1 MSIPPV
7 SWMIASL
14 HLAASI
20 YMNFPNRPDFR
31 HLATAPRGG
40 IFSLVD
46 SCEQKMLVLLE
57 QLQKPLY

>member
-1 MSIPPV
+1 
-7 SWMIASL
+7 MIASL